1 MKRAVA
7 MLTLASFLCLSAFAY
22 DAHKGSW
29 KGWISDEKCGAANA
43 SAAKADC
50 AKKCIEGGQKMVF
63 VNDKDKSVLP
73 IANPEALKGHEGHH
87 VMVKGKVENGALTVD
102 SANMLKK

>member
-7 MLTLASFLCLSAFAY
+7 MLTLASFFSLSAFAY
-22 DAHKGSW
+22 EAQKGTW
-29 KGWISDEKCGAANA
+29 KGWVSDEKCGAANA

-50 AKKCIEGGQKMVF
+50 AKKCIEGGQKVVF

-73 IANPEALKGHEGHH
+73 ITNPEALKGHEGHH
-87 VMVKGKVENGALTVD
+87 IKVNGTVENGALTVK
-102 SANMLKK
+102 SASMLK